1 MIKYLWLFLL
11 SAGIQAAPV
20 TDAITDF
27 KVLYTYDGDSF
38 KIDLPVAGCIYDVL
52 CRDLMVRVIGIDT
65 PEIRGAKCDE
75 EKIKALAARDFVSQ
89 LLGEAKTVQL
99 TRVKR
104 DGRFRLDAVVLV
116 DGVDLALIVINAGHG
131 EFYSGKKARTA
142 NWCG

>member
-11 SAGIQAAPV
+11 STGIQAAPV

-52 CRDLMVRVIGIDT
+52 CRDLMVRVIGVDT

-75 EKIKALAARDFVSQ
+75 EKSRALSARDFVAR
-89 LLGEAKTVQL
+89 LLGEAKAVQL

-116 DGVDLALIVINAGHG
+116 DDVDLAQLIIKAGHG
-131 EFYSGKKARTA
+131 EFYRGEKARTA
-142 NWCG
+142 NWCD